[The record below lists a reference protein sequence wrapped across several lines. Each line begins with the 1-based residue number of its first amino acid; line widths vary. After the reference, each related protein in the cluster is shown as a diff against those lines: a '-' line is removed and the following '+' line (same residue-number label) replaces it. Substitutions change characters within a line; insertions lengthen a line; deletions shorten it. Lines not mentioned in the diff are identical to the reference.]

1 MWLGLRSGSRSTGHG
16 RALGPG
22 GARRRRCRS
31 RPGPIVWTRGR
42 RDGRHRRHRHRRQRW
57 THRAPTAMAP
67 APRLALLAAA
77 LLCAPVR
84 GDRDPPDPVFLPAE
98 LKILAVPESY
108 RLQRVDQDVA
118 PNSSLH
124 TRSETFLLLRAGSQ
138 PLVQAT
144 YPPFSI
150 RQEVSMESPPGSE
163 AWAIR
168 AVSLES
174 SVSLAEPVAR
184 VLFHLHGPDWMPGKQ
199 DHAGTRD
206 HPKDWDHPGIW
217 DHPGGQGHP
226 RDWNHPRKQDHP
238 GDRDQP
244 EQQDHHGVWDHPK
257 DWHHPGIRDHP
268 KNWDHPKDQDHPR
281 NWDSSRDRDR
291 FRARD
296 LPCVTLHAHHH
307 GRVARGTCHLQA
319 PLGVCVVELEIPP
332 RWFSLGSLH
341 SHRSH
346 RRDSDALETLERPEP
361 AELHYGVG
369 ECGGRERE
377 APRFLGMLE
386 LRAGEPERRQEVQLD
401 EKVLLRVPN
410 VPLRPGQH
418 FTATI
423 VLRHNFTADSL
434 TLRIKAKK
442 GLQVISA
449 RPTIPS
455 TWSAHLERSRGPKHS
470 TAVVTCRRLGDIP
483 AIPDSSRV
491 SELAAF
497 LHLDVAVENGT
508 GGLAPARPL
517 TWQVEY
523 PGQDPE
529 AQKDKLVWEIQVSER
544 DVRALVPLV
553 QELEIL
559 NTAPLTGIPRVI
571 PVKLVAVEAGGGV
584 SELTDPV
591 GCESADKQVLQVS
604 DSCDQVFVGGKESRG
619 ARGVR
624 VDFWVRRLRAEL
636 RFSVWAP
643 LLPLRVQLGDPI
655 LEQLRGWRLPGGPD
669 SATVEVEDPA
679 EEPERRARSCRPQFQ
694 RTGLRV
700 LAHFVA
706 HPLDGGRHLSYL
718 PGPEW
723 LLDVTHLVATRTRVQ
738 DPRVASLEAGAVVVG
753 REPGVTSVEVRSPLS
768 DSILGEQT
776 LVVSEEKV
784 MVTELHAQ
792 VVAGLSLSLRTQ
804 PEHPGV
810 VTATVLG
817 TPTLQTLKQE
827 ATLSIWLSFSDHTLA
842 PLELYGWHDV
852 ALTVTSLDRAVATV
866 QGSPGV
872 SAAHPWVVAEGPGRG
887 PLLQLS
893 LHPPEPCRRGRHRAA
908 ALATGTAW
916 LEVGV
921 PSPRSPQPFPRAEGA
936 MSGEAVTVGQ
946 RDPTGVGPAA
956 TKLQGSSSE
965 EDEEEGYGH
974 NRVGMEEEEEEEEE
988 EMVKAPERVTD
999 LEIGMYVLLGV
1010 FCLAIFIFLVNC
1022 IFFVLRYQQ
1031 KELPEPG
1038 GAPSAPQ
1045 PHNWVWLGT
1054 DQEELSRQLDR
1065 QQLDRPQ
1072 LDRRQ
1077 PEPPAS
1083 PGPPCGCGGPPGS
1096 SEDGAPPGSLT
1107 PGAPPLSRKEGSA
1120 PGVGRRKR
1128 VEFVTFAPPRVPEEP
1143 PPATPHVQS
1152 ILVASEDDI
1161 RWVCEDMGLR
1171 DPEELRSYME
1181 RIRGSS

>member
-1 MWLGLRSGSRSTGHG
+1 
-16 RALGPG
+16 
-22 GARRRRCRS
+22 
-31 RPGPIVWTRGR
+31 
-42 RDGRHRRHRHRRQRW
+42 
-57 THRAPTAMAP
+57 MAS

-84 GDRDPPDPVFLPAE
+84 GDGEPPDPVFLPAE
-98 LKILAVPESY
+98 LEVLGVPESY

-138 PLVQAT
+138 ALVQAT
-144 YPPFSI
+144 YAPFSI
-150 RQEVSMESPPGSE
+150 RQEVSMESPPGSA

-174 SVSLAEPVAR
+174 SVSPAEPVAR
-184 VLFHLHGPDWMPGKQ
+184 VLFHLHGPDWMAGKQ
-199 DHAGTRD
+199 DHAGTRND
-206 HPKDWDHPGIW
+206 PKDWDHPGVW
-217 DHPGGQGHP
+217 DHPEVRDHPGGQGHP
-226 RDWNHPRKQDHP
+226 RDWDHPREQDHP
-238 GDRDQP
+238 GVQDHPRNQDHTGDRDHP
-244 EQQDHHGVWDHPK
+244 EQQDHHRVRDHPK
-257 DWHHPGIRDHP
+257 DWHHPKDQHYPGIHNHP
-268 KNWDHPKDQDHPR
+268 KYWDHHKDQDHREQQDHPGS
-281 NWDSSRDRDR
+281 WDSSRDWDHS
-291 FRARD
+291 RAQD

-307 GRVARGTCHLQA
+307 GRVARGTCRLQT

-341 SHRSH
+341 SHRSR
-346 RRDSDALETLERPEP
+346 RRDSDPVEPPERPEP
-361 AELHYGVG
+361 AELHYSVG

-377 APRFLGMLE
+377 APRFLGTLE
-386 LRAGEPERRQEVQLD
+386 LRAGEPEQRQEVRLD
-401 EKVLLRVPN
+401 EKVLLSVPN
-410 VPLRPGQH
+410 VPLRPGQR

-423 VLRHNFTADSL
+423 ALRHNFTANSL

-442 GLQVISA
+442 GLQVVSA
-449 RPTIPS
+449 HPTIPS
-455 TWSAHLERSRGPKHS
+455 AWSVHLERSRGPKHS
-470 TAVVTCRRLGDIP
+470 TAVVTCRRLGDVP
-483 AIPDSSRV
+483 ANSDSSRV
-491 SELAAF
+491 SEPATF

-604 DSCDQVFVGGKESRG
+604 DSCDLVFVGGKESRG
-619 ARGVR
+619 ARGAR

-636 RFSVWAP
+636 SFSVWAP

-669 SATVEVEDPA
+669 SAVVESEDPA
-679 EEPERRARSCRPQFQ
+679 EEPERRARGCRPQFQ

-723 LLDVTHLVATRTRVQ
+723 LLDVTHLVAARTRVQ

-768 DSILGEQT
+768 DSILGEQM

-784 MVTELHAQ
+784 TVTELHAQ

-804 PEHPGV
+804 PDHPAV
-810 VTATVLG
+810 ITATVLG
-817 TPTLQTLKQE
+817 TPTLRALKQE

-866 QGSPGV
+866 RGSPGV
-872 SAAHPWVVAEGPGRG
+872 PAAHPWVVAEGPGRG
-887 PLLQLS
+887 ALLQLS
-893 LHPPEPCRRGRHRAA
+893 LHPSDVCRRGRHRAA
-908 ALATGTAW
+908 ALATGSAW

-921 PSPRSPQPFPRAEGA
+921 PSPGSPRPFPRAEGA

-946 RDPTGVGPAA
+946 RDPAGVGPAA

-965 EDEEEGYGH
+965 EDEEEGYGR
-974 NRVGMEEEEEEEEE
+974 NRAGTEEEEEEEEE

-1065 QQLDRPQ
+1065 QQLDRQQP
-1072 LDRRQ
+1072 DRRQ

-1096 SEDGAPPGSLT
+1096 SEDGAPPGSPA
-1107 PGAPPLSRKEGSA
+1107 PGAPPPRKEGSA
-1120 PGVGRRKR
+1120 PGGGRRKR
-1128 VEFVTFAPPRVPEEP
+1128 VEFVTFGPPRVPEEP

>member
-1 MWLGLRSGSRSTGHG
+1 
-16 RALGPG
+16 
-22 GARRRRCRS
+22 
-31 RPGPIVWTRGR
+31 
-42 RDGRHRRHRHRRQRW
+42 
-57 THRAPTAMAP
+57 MAS

-84 GDRDPPDPVFLPAE
+84 GDGEPPDPVFLPVE
-98 LKILAVPESY
+98 LEVLGVPESY

-150 RQEVSMESPPGSE
+150 RQEVSMESPPGSA

-174 SVSLAEPVAR
+174 SVSPAEPVAR

-199 DHAGTRD
+199 DHAGARN
-206 HPKDWDHPGIW
+206 HPKDWEHPG
-217 DHPGGQGHP
+217 PNP
-226 RDWNHPRKQDHP
+226 R
-238 GDRDQP
+238 
-244 EQQDHHGVWDHPK
+244 
-257 DWHHPGIRDHP
+257 
-268 KNWDHPKDQDHPR
+268 
-281 NWDSSRDRDR
+281 
-291 FRARD
+291 
-296 LPCVTLHAHHH
+296 TLSP
-307 GRVARGTCHLQA
+307 LQA

-332 RWFSLGSLH
+332 RWFSPRSLH

-346 RRDSDALETLERPEP
+346 RRDSDPVEPPERSEP
-361 AELHYGVG
+361 AELHYSVG

-386 LRAGEPERRQEVQLD
+386 LRAGEPERRQEVRLD

-423 VLRHNFTADSL
+423 ALRHNFTADSL

-442 GLQVISA
+442 GLQVVSA
-449 RPTIPS
+449 RPTVPS
-455 TWSAHLERSRGPKHS
+455 TWSVHLEHSRGPKHS

-483 AIPDSSRV
+483 AVPDSSRV
-491 SELAAF
+491 SEPAEF
-497 LHLDVAVENGT
+497 LHLDLAVENGT

-544 DVRALVPLV
+544 DIRALVPLV

-604 DSCDQVFVGGKESRG
+604 DSCDLVFVGGKESRG
-619 ARGVR
+619 ARGAR

-636 RFSVWAP
+636 SFSVWAP

-669 SATVEVEDPA
+669 SAAMESEEPA
-679 EEPERRARSCRPQFQ
+679 EEPERRARGCRPQFQ

-723 LLDVTHLVATRTRVQ
+723 LLDVTHLVAARTRVQ
-738 DPRVASLEAGAVVVG
+738 DPRVASVEAGAVVVG

-784 MVTELHAQ
+784 TVTELHAQ

-804 PEHPGV
+804 PDHPGV

-817 TPTLQTLKQE
+817 TPTLRALKQE
-827 ATLSIWLSFSDHTLA
+827 ATLSIWLSFSDRTLA

-866 QGSPGV
+866 RGSPGV
-872 SAAHPWVVAEGPGRG
+872 PAAHPWVVAEGPGRG
-887 PLLQLS
+887 ALLQLS
-893 LHPPEPCRRGRHRAA
+893 LHPPDLCRRGRHRAA

-921 PSPRSPQPFPRAEGA
+921 PSPGSPRPFPRAEGA

-946 RDPTGVGPAA
+946 RDPAGVGPAA

-965 EDEEEGYGH
+965 EDEEEGYGR
-974 NRVGMEEEEEEEEE
+974 NRAGMEEEEEEEEE

-1072 LDRRQ
+1072 PDRRQ

-1083 PGPPCGCGGPPGS
+1083 PGPLCGCGGPPGS
-1096 SEDGAPPGSLT
+1096 SEDGAPPGS
-1107 PGAPPLSRKEGSA
+1107 PAPAAPPPRKEGSA
-1120 PGVGRRKR
+1120 PGGGRRKR
-1128 VEFVTFAPPRVPEEP
+1128 VEFVTFGPPRVPEEP
-1143 PPATPHVQS
+1143 PPAAPHVQS